1 MTLTLICM
9 RHAKSDWDDPLQEDI
24 DRPLNARGREAA
36 PRIAKWLADGGHI
49 PNLALVSSAAR
60 TVETWELMAP
70 QLPGVAAEA
79 LPDLYLA
86 SPDVMRR
93 ALMGHNARTILLI
106 AHNPGMADLTDKL
119 VKTRPDH
126 PKFRTYPT
134 AATTVIEF
142 ATDDWANLGWRQGV
156 AKAFTVPRDLD

>member
-24 DRPLNARGREAA
+24 DRPLSERGRASA
-36 PRIAKWLADGGHI
+36 PLIGKWLAKNDHI
-49 PNLALVSSAAR
+49 PTLALVSSAAR
-60 TVETWELMAP
+60 TVETWELISGH
-70 QLPGVAAEA
+70 LPNVTSEF
-79 LPDLYLA
+79 LPSLYLA

-93 ALMGHNARTILLI
+93 TLINRDARSILLL

-119 VKTRPDH
+119 VAERPNH

-142 ATDDWANLGWRQGV
+142 KTNDWANLGWRQG
-156 AKAFTVPRDLD
+156 KALNFTVPRDLA

>member
-9 RHAKSDWDDPLQEDI
+9 RHAKSDWDDPLQDDI
-24 DRPLNARGREAA
+24 DRPLNERGRAA
-36 PRIAKWLADGGHI
+36 AALIGKWLAEKKHI
-49 PNLALVSSAAR
+49 PQLALVSSAAR
-60 TVETWELMAP
+60 TVETWELMSRH
-70 QLPGVAAEA
+70 LESVTAEF

-86 SPDVMRR
+86 TPDVMRR
-93 ALMGHNARTILLI
+93 TLLKRQARSILLI

-119 VKTRPDH
+119 VKNRPDH

-142 ATDDWANLGWRQGV
+142 DTDNWANLGWREGKV
-156 AKAFTVPRDLD
+156 LDFIVPRDL

>member
-1 MTLTLICM
+1 MTLTLTCM

-24 DRPLNARGREAA
+24 NRPLNERGRAA
-36 PRIAKWLADGGHI
+36 AALIGNWLADHSHI
-49 PNLALVSSAAR
+49 PDLALVSSAAR
-60 TVETWELMAP
+60 TIETW
-70 QLPGVAAEA
+70 QLVSEHLPNVTAEF

-93 ALMGHNARTILLI
+93 TLINREASRILLL

-119 VKTRPDH
+119 VADRPSH

-142 ATDDWANLGWRQGV
+142 QTDNWANLGWRQGQV
-156 AKAFTVPRDLD
+156 KGFTVPRDLA

>member
-24 DRPLNARGREAA
+24 DRPLSARGKTDA
-36 PRIAKWLADGGHI
+36 PKIGKWLADGGHI
-49 PNLALVSSAAR
+49 PDFALVSSAAR
-60 TVETWELMAP
+60 TVETWMLMTP
-70 QLPGVAAEA
+70 HLPNVKAEF

-93 ALMGHNARTILLI
+93 ILIGRTVKSILLL
-106 AHNPGMADLTDKL
+106 AHNPGMADLADKL
-119 VKTRPDH
+119 VAQRPDH

-134 AATTVIEF
+134 AATTVIAF
-142 ATDDWANLGWRQGV
+142 DTNDWSNLGWRQGT
-156 AKAFTVPRDLD
+156 ARAFTVPRDLA

>member
-1 MTLTLICM
+1 MTLTLITM

-24 DRPLNARGREAA
+24 DRPLSERGRAAA
-36 PRIAKWLADGGHI
+36 PLIGKWIADNGHI
-49 PNLALVSSAAR
+49 PELALVSSAAR
-60 TVETWELMAP
+60 TIETWELMSNH
-70 QLPGVAAEA
+70 LPNVAAEF

-93 ALMGHNARTILLI
+93 TLLNRKERCILLL

-119 VKTRPDH
+119 VAERPNH

-142 ATDDWANLGWRQGV
+142 DTDDWANLGWREG
-156 AKAFTVPRDLD
+156 KALNFTVPRDLA

>member
-24 DRPLNARGREAA
+24 DRPLSERGRMAA
-36 PRIAKWLADGGHI
+36 PLIGKWLTENSYI
-49 PNLALVSSAAR
+49 PDVALVSSAAR
-60 TVETWELMAP
+60 TVETWELMSKHLPNVTAEF
-70 QLPGVAAEA
+70 LPG
-79 LPDLYLA
+79 LYLA

-93 ALMGHNARTILLI
+93 ALLNRKARSILLI

-119 VKTRPDH
+119 VAERPDH

-142 ATDDWANLGWRQGV
+142 DTDDWANLGWRQG
-156 AKAFTVPRDLD
+156 KARNFTVPRDLA